1 MSLSLYPKSIEH
13 NFAFIY
19 ATVHPSLY
27 RNLGQPYGTY
37 ISTLYHYIHKEESF
51 VLLLHHHLKDFPA
64 NPHFLPDTKG
74 ERHIRV
80 STECRQKRRGFLFGC
95 YFRGDIILFYLFIYD
110 RITLGFSS
118 ESVYIMFFCWK
129 IWAFGFY
136 LLSFMTI
143 IKSVS
148 FSIMSRIREIE
159 LLSVSK

>member
-13 NFAFIY
+13 NFAFRY

-118 ESVYIMFFCWK
+118 ESVYIMFFVGKSGPVVFIC
-129 IWAFGFY
+129 F
-136 LLSFMTI
+136 LL
-143 IKSVS
+143 
-148 FSIMSRIREIE
+148 
-159 LLSVSK
+159 

>member
-13 NFAFIY
+13 NFAFRY

-51 VLLLHHHLKDFPA
+51 VLLCTITSRI
-64 NPHFLPDTKG
+64 FLLIPIFYQIRKAKG
-74 ERHIRV
+74 TSESQRIAGKK
-80 STECRQKRRGFLFGC
+80 EGAFFFGC

-118 ESVYIMFFCWK
+118 ESVYIMFFVGKSGPVVFIC
-129 IWAFGFY
+129 F
-136 LLSFMTI
+136 LL
-143 IKSVS
+143 
-148 FSIMSRIREIE
+148 
-159 LLSVSK
+159 